1 MQETNLNEKQVEKE
15 LSGQEND
22 LPFFVSND
30 DLNDII
36 KIIDSREDPG
46 VLIGDV
52 TGKVRKWN

>member
-1 MQETNLNEKQVEKE
+1 MKNKWKRSCQGRKTIYL
-15 LSGQEND
+15 
-22 LPFFVSND
+22 FFVSND

-52 TGKVRKWN
+52 TGKVRK

>member
-1 MQETNLNEKQVEKE
+1 MQETKLNEKQVEKE

-52 TGKVRKWN
+52 TGKVRK

>member
-1 MQETNLNEKQVEKE
+1 MQETKLNEKQVEKE
-15 LSGQEND
+15 LSEQEND

-52 TGKVRKWN
+52 TGKVRK

>member
-1 MQETNLNEKQVEKE
+1 MNEKQVEKE